1 MAVRTIRRI
10 YDYEPAYPIEM
21 SAGSVEKQNTAW
33 NKVILEIERIYRLI
47 NSEFAFFKDLINDL
61 IQWITDVYTD
71 LDKRLNKLDLPIG
84 TIVAYSGDV
93 SYIPDGWHLCDG
105 TGGTPDLRNQFLM
118 GAGVNSKGDFV
129 SAGLPNITGYLST
142 RSKGKVYDFDEGA
155 LKMESMQPGAGILD
169 EHNVDSDVVYLDPV
183 AKDGYNDFS
192 FDASRS
198 NSIYGNSST
207 VQPNSFTVQYIIKY

>member
-93 SYIPDGWHLCDG
+93 SYIPDGWRLCDG

-129 SAGLPNITGYLST
+129 SAGLPNITGFVSLAN
-142 RSKGKVYDFDEGA
+142 GA
-155 LKMESMQPGAGILD
+155 D
-169 EHNVDSDVVYLDPV
+169 VDSAAGAFLVGSRTDANGKIDSDPS
-183 AKDGYNDFS
+183 ASGRHDDFE
-192 FDASRS
+192 FDASKS
-198 NSIYGNSST
+198 NPIYGNSTT
-207 VQPNSFTVQYIIKY
+207 VQPPAYVVYYIMRVS